1 MGVEP
6 DDDEYASDDEPMAV
20 VAWMNLGMAK
30 ITGKKIS
37 QELPSL
43 KLTAG
48 TWKWMVGRLVSF
60 LGRPVLRCYVSFREG
75 IQWDFSGD
83 FPNKKGETNPGK
95 DPDPLPS
102 TTIFK
107 GELGPGDKGFGHT
120 KRLPETP
127 SQTPSTSIGPIG
139 IVSYTSKIFQGP
151 LARICLWGSNS
162 YYKYVLTRYIWMF
175 SRGWK
180 SFPQKKDMNQSLI
193 PKKKSRPRTIR
204 TSECFLLPWMDQL
217 HLWLDDAWHLIDHEE
232 KKSSIPYRVV
242 APYYSCK

>member
-1 MGVEP
+1 M
-6 DDDEYASDDEPMAV
+6 
-20 VAWMNLGMAK
+20 
-30 ITGKKIS
+30 
-37 QELPSL
+37 
-43 KLTAG
+43 
-48 TWKWMVGRLVSF
+48 LVS
-60 LGRPVLRCYVSFREG
+60 GRV
-75 IQWDFSGD
+75 FSG
-83 FPNKKGETNPGK
+83 
-95 DPDPLPS
+95 
-102 TTIFK
+102 IFQGTSPIRK
-107 GELGPGDKGFGHT
+107 A
-120 KRLPETP
+120 KRTPERIRIRFQAPPFSRARSWSRWQGIWAHKIIPETP

-193 PKKKSRPRTIR
+193 PKKKSRPRTIW

-232 KKSSIPYRVV
+232 KNLPYPTGWLPRTIVVNRVI
-242 APYYSCK
+242 